1 MKFFLDTGSVAEIR
15 KGLELGLVDG
25 ITTNPTLVAKEGRSF
40 KDLLKEICSIV
51 PGPVNAEVTAPD
63 SPGML
68 KQAMDLKE
76 VAPNIIIKIPMIPEG
91 LKTLKVL
98 SEKKVKTNVT
108 LIFSPV
114 QALIAAKLGAT
125 YVSPFIGRLDD
136 ISQVGMDVIRQ
147 IRQIFDNYALETQI
161 LTASVRHPVHVL
173 DAALAGSDV
182 ATMPL
187 KVYEMLIRHP
197 LTDSGNEKFLADW
210 KKLSEQNAR

>member
-1 MKFFLDTGSVAEIR
+1 MKFFLDTGSVDEIR
-15 KGLELGLVDG
+15 KGNELGLVDG
-25 ITTNPTLVAKEGRSF
+25 VTTNPTLVAKEGRSF
-40 KDLLKEICSIV
+40 KDLLKEICAIV

-63 SPGML
+63 APGML

-76 VAPNIIIKIPMIPEG
+76 IAPNIIIKIPMIPEG
-91 LKTLKVL
+91 LKALKVL
-98 SEKKVKTNVT
+98 SEKKVKTNIT

-136 ISQVGMDVIRQ
+136 ISQVGMDTIRQ
-147 IRQIFDNYALETQI
+147 IRQIFDNYAYDTQI

-173 DAALAGSDV
+173 EAALAGSDV

-187 KVYEMLIRHP
+187 KVYEMLMKHP
-197 LTDSGNEKFLADW
+197 LTDIGNEKFLADW
-210 KKLSEQNAR
+210 KKLQEK

>member
-1 MKFFLDTGSVAEIR
+1 MKFFLDTGSVDEIR

-25 ITTNPTLVAKEGRSF
+25 ITTNPSLVAREGRSF
-40 KDLLKEICSIV
+40 KDLLKEICAIV
-51 PGPVNAEVTAPD
+51 SGPVNAEVTAPD
-63 SPGML
+63 AAGML
-68 KQAMDLKE
+68 KQAMELKE
-76 VAPNIIIKIPMIPEG
+76 IAPNIIIKIPMVPEG
-91 LKTLKVL
+91 LKALKTL

-147 IRQIFDNYALETQI
+147 IRQIFDNYDMPTQI
-161 LTASVRHPVHVL
+161 LTASVRNPVHVL
-173 DAALAGSDV
+173 EAALAGSDV

-210 KKLSEQNAR
+210 KKLQEK

>member
-173 DAALAGSDV
+173 EAALAGSDV

>member
-1 MKFFLDTGSVAEIR
+1 MKFFLDTGSVEEIR

-25 ITTNPTLVAKEGRSF
+25 VTTNPSLVAKEGRSF

-51 PGPVNAEVTAPD
+51 SGPVNAEVTAID

-68 KQAMDLKE
+68 KQAMELKE
-76 VAPNIIIKIPMIPEG
+76 IAPNIIIKIPMVPEG
-91 LKTLKVL
+91 LKTLKIL
-98 SEKKVKTNVT
+98 SEKKVRTNIT

-114 QALIAAKLGAT
+114 QALVAAKLGAS

-136 ISQVGMDVIRQ
+136 IGQVGMDVIRQ
-147 IRQIFDNYALETQI
+147 IRQIYDNYGLETEI

-173 DAALAGSDV
+173 EAALAGSDV

-187 KVYEMLIRHP
+187 KVYEMLIKHP
-197 LTDSGNEKFLADW
+197 LTDAGNEKFLADW
-210 KKLSEQNAR
+210 KKLAGQNAR

>member
-1 MKFFLDTGSVAEIR
+1 MKFFLDTGSVDEIR
-15 KGLELGLVDG
+15 KGNELGLVDG
-25 ITTNPTLVAKEGRSF
+25 ITTNPTLVAKEGLSF
-40 KDLLKEICSIV
+40 KDLLKEICAIV

-63 SPGML
+63 APGML
-68 KQAMDLKE
+68 RQAMELKE

-91 LKTLKVL
+91 LKALKTL

-147 IRQIFDNYALETQI
+147 IRQIFDNYGLETQI

-173 DAALAGSDV
+173 EAALAGSDV
-182 ATMPL
+182 ATMPY
-187 KVYEMLIRHP
+187 KVYEMLIKHP

-210 KKLSEQNAR
+210 KKLQEAK

>member
-1 MKFFLDTGSVAEIR
+1 MKFFLDTGSVDEIR
-15 KGLELGLVDG
+15 KGNELGLVDG

-40 KDLLKEICSIV
+40 KDLLKEICAIV

-63 SPGML
+63 APGML
-68 KQAMDLKE
+68 RQAMELKE

-91 LKTLKVL
+91 LKALKTL

-147 IRQIFDNYALETQI
+147 IRQIFDNYGLETQI

-173 DAALAGSDV
+173 EAALAGSDV
-182 ATMPL
+182 ATMPY
-187 KVYEMLIRHP
+187 KVYEMLIKHP

-210 KKLSEQNAR
+210 KKLQEAK

>member
-1 MKFFLDTGSVAEIR
+1 MKFFLDTGSVDEIR

-25 ITTNPTLVAKEGRSF
+25 VTTNPSLVAREGRSF
-40 KDLLKEICSIV
+40 KDLLKEICAIV
-51 PGPVNAEVTAPD
+51 SGPVNAEVTAPD
-63 SPGML
+63 ATGML
-68 KQAMDLKE
+68 KQAMELKE
-76 VAPNIIIKIPMIPEG
+76 IAPNIIIKIPMVPEG
-91 LKTLKVL
+91 LKVLKTL

-147 IRQIFDNYALETQI
+147 IRQIFDNYDMPTEI
-161 LTASVRHPVHVL
+161 LTASVRNPVHVL
-173 DAALAGSDV
+173 EAALAGSDV

-210 KKLSEQNAR
+210 KKLQEK